1 MLADYT
7 AAETE
12 VSDLTRAQAKAE
24 TDVEP
29 VRARRVRDQERLDS
43 GSVTDPKSL
52 RGLLDE
58 VEHLGRRISDL
69 EDAELEVMEQLEEA
83 TARFEAIK
91 TRRSD
96 IEDEIRGLM
105 KERDRQVAALDSQL
119 QHVAANRETLVEKLP
134 AVLVSYY
141 ERIRDK
147 HSGLGVAELV
157 ERRCTGCRLDLN
169 AADLRAFASAAP
181 DEMLLCEECGRIL
194 VRTDQ
199 SGLRA

>member
-1 MLADYT
+1 M
-7 AAETE
+7 
-12 VSDLTRAQAKAE
+12 
-24 TDVEP
+24 
-29 VRARRVRDQERLDS
+29 RARRVRDQERLDS

-83 TARFEAIK
+83 TARFEATK

-119 QHVAANRETLVEKLP
+119 QHVGANRETLVEKLP